1 MLGRSDDPAPLVSL
15 RGVEISLGGRRL
27 LDGLDL
33 EVQPGESVA
42 ITGPSGSGKTTLLHL
57 IAGIVTPDSGE
68 VDVVGRD
75 LTGLS
80 VDARAAHRL
89 RHIGL
94 VFQFGEL
101 LPELTV
107 RENVSLP
114 ARMAGVDRETADHR
128 SMRWLERVDLTAQ
141 ADAAPAT
148 LSGGEAQRVAIAR
161 ALASKPSVVLADEPT
176 GALDERNGL
185 TITALLIELT
195 TAAGGCLV
203 LVTHDPAVAE
213 RSDRELRLVAG
224 RLVDGVRRS

>member
-1 MLGRSDDPAPLVSL
+1 M
-15 RGVEISLGGRRL
+15 
-27 LDGLDL
+27 
-33 EVQPGESVA
+33 A

-57 IAGIVTPDSGE
+57 IAGIVTPDGGA

-114 ARMAGVDRETADHR
+114 ARMAGVDRETADQQAA
-128 SMRWLERVDLTAQ
+128 RWLERVGL
-141 ADAAPAT
+141 ADQGDEVPAT

-161 ALASKPSVVLADEPT
+161 ALVTDPSVVLADEPT
-176 GALDERNGL
+176 GALDERTGRAIA
-185 TITALLIELT
+185 TLLVEAT
-195 TAAGGCLV
+195 RASGRGLV
-203 LVTHDPAVAE
+203 LVTHDSAIAE
-213 RSDRELRLVAG
+213 RADRELRLVAG
-224 RLVDGVRRS
+224 KLVHGVRRQ